1 MDDCKQTLSLVGLD
15 NGASVDLGAVDWI
28 WCLE

>member
-15 NGASVDLGAVDWI
+15 NGASVGLGTVDWI